1 MQFHLLLA
9 QFHIQQVHV
18 LFLMKILEK
27 QQTILN
33 RQAYLEK
40 EILVEFLK
48 VSWMM
53 ELLLQLRGLLVA
65 GQQGDKEFLVAVEM
79 LSRLHHCNLVKLV
92 GY

>member
-1 MQFHLLLA
+1 MQFHLLLGH
-9 QFHIQQVHV
+9 FHIQQVHV

-40 EILVEFLK
+40 EVLVKFLK

-53 ELLLQLRGLLVA
+53 ELLLRLRGLLVE
-65 GQQGDKEFLVAVEM
+65 GVALKTHLEQVYSIAE
-79 LSRLHHCNLVKLV
+79 VV
-92 GY
+92 